1 MAADK
6 KKSFSDKKG
15 APQDKKTA
23 LESAL
28 KQIEKQYG
36 PGAVMR
42 LGENKHLN
50 IASISTGSLTLDIA
64 TGIGGLPRG
73 RIVEIYG
80 PESSGKTT
88 LALHCIAECQKTGG
102 VAAFVDAEHALDPV
116 YAVNLGVDIDSLLVS
131 QPDYG
136 EQALEITEQLVRSGA
151 VDIIVVDSVAAL
163 VPRTEID
170 GEMGDSHVGLHARLM
185 SQALRKLTGAINK
198 SNCLI
203 IFINQLREKVGV
215 MYGSPE
221 VTTGG
226 RALKFYSSM
235 RIDVRKVEAIKLS
248 ANEIIGNRTR
258 AKIVKNKLAP
268 PFKQAEFDIMY
279 GKGISKTGEILDMAV
294 EYDIIKKSGS
304 WFSYGEERLG
314 QGRDKVKDIIE
325 GNPELAAE
333 LEKKIKAKMEE
344 LQESGEQKYQGKAI
358 PKADSESEGEETAPQ
373 ESSVKQTREA
383 ARAKLDIAVEDD
395 DF

>member
-1 MAADK
+1 MAAEK
-6 KKSFSDKKG
+6 KNP
-15 APQDKKTA
+15 AQDKKTA

-36 PGAVMR
+36 AGAVMR
-42 LGENKHLN
+42 LGENRHLN
-50 IASISTGSLTLDIA
+50 IDAISTGSLTLDLA
-64 TGIGGLPRG
+64 TGIGGLPKG

-88 LALHCIAECQKTGG
+88 LALHCIAECQKQGG
-102 VAAFVDAEHALDPV
+102 VAAFVDAEHALDPI
-116 YAVNLGVDIDSLLVS
+116 YAGNLGVDIDSLLVS

-185 SQALRKLTGAINK
+185 SQAMRKLTGAINK

-215 MYGSPE
+215 VYGNPE

-235 RIDVRKVEAIKLS
+235 RIDVRKAEAIKAAGS
-248 ANEIIGNRTR
+248 EVIGTRTKV
-258 AKIVKNKLAP
+258 KIVKNKLAP

-279 GKGISKTGEILDMAV
+279 GRGISKSGEILDLAA

-304 WFSYGEERLG
+304 WFSYGDERLG

-325 GNPELAAE
+325 NDPEFAE
-333 LEKKIKAKMEE
+333 KLENQIKEKIKEQ
-344 LQESGEQKYQGKAI
+344 QESSNHKYQAKAA
-358 PKADSESEGEETAPQ
+358 PKADTDSVPVVDEKA
-373 ESSVKQTREA
+373 VKQTRAA

-395 DF
+395 ED

>member
-1 MAADK
+1 MAAD
-6 KKSFSDKKG
+6 DKK
-15 APQDKKTA
+15 AA
-23 LESAL
+23 LDSAI
-28 KQIEKQYG
+28 KQIEKLYG
-36 PGAVMR
+36 KNAVMR
-42 LGENKHLN
+42 LGENSHLN
-50 IASISTGSLTLDIA
+50 IEAISTGSLTLDIA
-64 TGIGGLPRG
+64 TGINGLPKG

-88 LALHCIAECQKTGG
+88 LALHCIAEAQKKGG
-102 VAAFVDAEHALDPV
+102 EAAFIDAEHALDPV
-116 YAVNLGVDIDSLLVS
+116 YAQNLGVDIDSLLVA

-136 EQALEITEQLVRSGA
+136 EQALEITEQLVRSNA

-170 GEMGDSHVGLHARLM
+170 GDMGDSHVGLHARLM

-235 RIDVRKVEAIKLS
+235 RIDVRRVEGIKGSS
-248 ANEIIGNRTR
+248 AADIIGNRTK

-279 GKGISKTGEILDMAV
+279 GSGISKEGEVVDMAV
-294 EYDIIKKSGS
+294 EYGIIKKSGS

-314 QGRDKVKDIIE
+314 QGRDKVKDMIKNDPAFLSSLENQIKE
-325 GNPELAAE
+325 KLAEIQA
-333 LEKKIKAKMEE
+333 
-344 LQESGEQKYQGKAI
+344 SSNHKYQAKAV
-358 PKADSESEGEETAPQ
+358 PKASLDDEKAEEKTT
-373 ESSVKQTREA
+373 VKQTRAA

-395 DF
+395 ED

>member
-6 KKSFSDKKG
+6 KN
-15 APQDKKTA
+15 ATQDKKVA
-23 LESAL
+23 LENAL
-28 KQIEKQYG
+28 KQLEKQYG
-36 PGAVMR
+36 PGTVMR
-42 LGENKHLN
+42 LGENPHLN
-50 IASISTGSLTLDIA
+50 VDAISTGSLTLDIA

-88 LALHCIAECQKTGG
+88 LALHCIAECQKKGG
-102 VAAFVDAEHALDPV
+102 VAAFVDAEHALDPI
-116 YAVNLGVDIDSLLVS
+116 YAANLGVDIDSLLVS

-151 VDIIVVDSVAAL
+151 VEIIVVDSVAAL
-163 VPRTEID
+163 VPRSEID
-170 GEMGDSHVGLHARLM
+170 GDMGDSHVGLHARLM

-215 MYGSPE
+215 MYGNPE

-226 RALKFYSSM
+226 RALKFYASM
-235 RIDVRKVEAIKLS
+235 RIDVRRIETIKGPG
-248 ANEIIGNRTR
+248 NEFIGNRTK

-279 GKGISKTGEILDMAV
+279 GTGISKRARSWIWRLNTISSRRAV
-294 EYDIIKKSGS
+294 LGSLTAMSALGRAVIK
-304 WFSYGEERLG
+304 
-314 QGRDKVKDIIE
+314 
-325 GNPELAAE
+325 
-333 LEKKIKAKMEE
+333 
-344 LQESGEQKYQGKAI
+344 
-358 PKADSESEGEETAPQ
+358 
-373 ESSVKQTREA
+373 
-383 ARAKLDIAVEDD
+383 
-395 DF
+395 

>member
-1 MAADK
+1 MAAEK
-6 KKSFSDKKG
+6 KNP
-15 APQDKKTA
+15 AQDKKTA

-36 PGAVMR
+36 AGAVMR
-42 LGENKHLN
+42 LGENRHLN
-50 IASISTGSLTLDIA
+50 IDAISTGSLTLDLA
-64 TGIGGLPRG
+64 TGIGGLPKG

-88 LALHCIAECQKTGG
+88 LALHCIAECQKQGG
-102 VAAFVDAEHALDPV
+102 VAAFVDAEHALDPI
-116 YAVNLGVDIDSLLVS
+116 YAGNLGVDIDSLLVS

-185 SQALRKLTGAINK
+185 SQAMRKLTGAINK

-215 MYGSPE
+215 VYGNPE

-235 RIDVRKVEAIKLS
+235 RIDVRKAEAIKAAGS
-248 ANEIIGNRTR
+248 EVIGTRTKV
-258 AKIVKNKLAP
+258 KIVKNKLAP

-279 GKGISKTGEILDMAV
+279 GRGISKSGEILDLAA

-304 WFSYGEERLG
+304 WFSYGDERLG

-325 GNPELAAE
+325 NDPEFAE
-333 LEKKIKAKMEE
+333 KLENQIKEKIKEQ
-344 LQESGEQKYQGKAI
+344 QESSNHKYQAKAA
-358 PKADSESEGEETAPQ
+358 PKADTDIPEIDEKA
-373 ESSVKQTREA
+373 VKQTRAA

-395 DF
+395 ED

>member
-6 KKSFSDKKG
+6 KN
-15 APQDKKTA
+15 ATQDKKVA
-23 LESAL
+23 LENAL
-28 KQIEKQYG
+28 KQLEKQYG
-36 PGAVMR
+36 PGTVMR
-42 LGENKHLN
+42 LGENPHLN
-50 IASISTGSLTLDIA
+50 VDAISTGSLTLDIA

-88 LALHCIAECQKTGG
+88 LALHCIAECQKKGG
-102 VAAFVDAEHALDPV
+102 VAAFVDAEHALDPI
-116 YAVNLGVDIDSLLVS
+116 YAANLGVDIDSLLVS

-151 VDIIVVDSVAAL
+151 VEIIVVDSVAAL
-163 VPRTEID
+163 VPRSEID
-170 GEMGDSHVGLHARLM
+170 GDMGDSHVGLHARLM

-215 MYGSPE
+215 MYGNPE

-226 RALKFYSSM
+226 RALKFYASM
-235 RIDVRKVEAIKLS
+235 RIDVRRIETIKGPG
-248 ANEIIGNRTR
+248 NEFIGNRTK

-279 GKGISKTGEILDMAV
+279 GTGISKTGEILDMAV

-304 WFSYGEERLG
+304 WFSYGDERLG
-314 QGRDKVKDIIE
+314 QGRDKVKDMIQKDPAFAE
-325 GNPELAAE
+325 E
-333 LEKKIKAKMEE
+333 LEKRIKTKMAEI
-344 LQESGEQKYQGKAI
+344 QESASQKFQGKSI
-358 PKADSESEGEETAPQ
+358 PKADTEPEEKT
-373 ESSVKQTREA
+373 ENTVKQTRAA

-395 DF
+395 ED

>member
-1 MAADK
+1 
-6 KKSFSDKKG
+6 
-15 APQDKKTA
+15 
-23 LESAL
+23 
-28 KQIEKQYG
+28 
-36 PGAVMR
+36 
-42 LGENKHLN
+42 
-50 IASISTGSLTLDIA
+50 
-64 TGIGGLPRG
+64 
-73 RIVEIYG
+73 
-80 PESSGKTT
+80 
-88 LALHCIAECQKTGG
+88 
-102 VAAFVDAEHALDPV
+102 
-116 YAVNLGVDIDSLLVS
+116 
-131 QPDYG
+131 
-136 EQALEITEQLVRSGA
+136 
-151 VDIIVVDSVAAL
+151 
-163 VPRTEID
+163 
-170 GEMGDSHVGLHARLM
+170 
-185 SQALRKLTGAINK
+185 
-198 SNCLI
+198 
-203 IFINQLREKVGV
+203 

-358 PKADSESEGEETAPQ
+358 PKADSESEGEETASQ

>member
-6 KKSFSDKKG
+6 KN
-15 APQDKKTA
+15 ATQDKKVA
-23 LESAL
+23 LENAL
-28 KQIEKQYG
+28 KQLEKQYG
-36 PGAVMR
+36 PGTVMR
-42 LGENKHLN
+42 LGENPHLN
-50 IASISTGSLTLDIA
+50 VAAISPGSLKLDIA
-64 TGIGGLPRG
+64 NGIGGLPRG

-88 LALHCIAECQKTGG
+88 LALHCIAECQKKGG
-102 VAAFVDAEHALDPV
+102 VAAFVDAEHALDPI
-116 YAVNLGVDIDSLLVS
+116 YAANLGVDIDSLLVS

-151 VDIIVVDSVAAL
+151 VEIIVVDSVAAL
-163 VPRTEID
+163 VPRSEID
-170 GEMGDSHVGLHARLM
+170 GDMGDSHVGLHARLM

-215 MYGSPE
+215 MYGNPE

-226 RALKFYSSM
+226 RALKFYASM
-235 RIDVRKVEAIKLS
+235 RIDVRRIETIKGPG
-248 ANEIIGNRTR
+248 NEFIGNRTK

-279 GKGISKTGEILDMAV
+279 GTGISKTGEILDMAV

-304 WFSYGEERLG
+304 WFSYGDERLG
-314 QGRDKVKDIIE
+314 QGRDKVKDMIQKDPAFAE
-325 GNPELAAE
+325 E
-333 LEKKIKAKMEE
+333 LEKKIKAKMAEI
-344 LQESGEQKYQGKAI
+344 QESASQKFQGKSI
-358 PKADSESEGEETAPQ
+358 PKADTEPEEKTENTA
-373 ESSVKQTREA
+373 KQTRAA

-395 DF
+395 ED

>member
-1 MAADK
+1 MAAEK
-6 KKSFSDKKG
+6 KNP
-15 APQDKKTA
+15 AQDKKTA

-36 PGAVMR
+36 AGAVMR
-42 LGENKHLN
+42 LGENRHLN
-50 IASISTGSLTLDIA
+50 IDAISTGSLTLDLA
-64 TGIGGLPRG
+64 TGIGGLPKG

-88 LALHCIAECQKTGG
+88 LALHCIAECQKQGG
-102 VAAFVDAEHALDPV
+102 VAAFVDAEHALDPI
-116 YAVNLGVDIDSLLVS
+116 YAGNLGVDIDSLLVS

-185 SQALRKLTGAINK
+185 SQAMRKLTGAINK

-215 MYGSPE
+215 VYGNPE

-235 RIDVRKVEAIKLS
+235 RIDVRKAEAIKAAGS
-248 ANEIIGNRTR
+248 EVIGTRTKV
-258 AKIVKNKLAP
+258 KIVKNKLAP

-279 GKGISKTGEILDMAV
+279 GRGISKSGEILDLAA

-304 WFSYGEERLG
+304 WFSYGDERLG

-325 GNPELAAE
+325 NDPEFAE
-333 LEKKIKAKMEE
+333 KLENQIKEKIKEQ
-344 LQESGEQKYQGKAI
+344 QESSNHKYQAKAA
-358 PKADSESEGEETAPQ
+358 PKADTDSVPAVDEKA
-373 ESSVKQTREA
+373 VKQTRAA

-395 DF
+395 ED

>member
-1 MAADK
+1 MAAEK
-6 KKSFSDKKG
+6 KNP
-15 APQDKKTA
+15 AQDKKAA

-36 PGAVMR
+36 AGAVMR
-42 LGENKHLN
+42 LGENRHLN
-50 IASISTGSLTLDIA
+50 IDAISTGSLTLDLA
-64 TGIGGLPRG
+64 TGIGGLPKG
-73 RIVEIYG
+73 RIVEIFG

-88 LALHCIAECQKTGG
+88 LALHCIAECQKQGG

-116 YAVNLGVDIDSLLVS
+116 YAGNLGVDIDSLLVS

-185 SQALRKLTGAINK
+185 SQAMRKLTGAINK

-203 IFINQLREKVGV
+203 VFINQLREKVGV
-215 MYGSPE
+215 VYGNPE

-235 RIDVRKVEAIKLS
+235 RIDVRKAEAIKAAGS
-248 ANEIIGNRTR
+248 EVIGTRTKV
-258 AKIVKNKLAP
+258 KIVKNKLAP

-279 GKGISKTGEILDMAV
+279 GCGISKSGEILDLAA

-304 WFSYGEERLG
+304 WFSYGDERLG

-325 GNPELAAE
+325 NDPEFAE
-333 LEKKIKAKMEE
+333 KLENQIKEKIK
-344 LQESGEQKYQGKAI
+344 EQ
-358 PKADSESEGEETAPQ
+358 Q
-373 ESSVKQTREA
+373 ESSNHKYQAKAAPKAETDSVPTVDEKTVKQTRAA

-395 DF
+395 ED

>member
-6 KKSFSDKKG
+6 KSIT
-15 APQDKKTA
+15 QDKKAA

-28 KQIEKQYG
+28 KQLEKQYG
-36 PGAVMR
+36 PGTVMR
-42 LGENKHLN
+42 LGENSHLN
-50 IASISTGSLTLDIA
+50 VAAISTGSLTLDIA

-88 LALHCIAECQKTGG
+88 LALHCIAECQKLGG

-116 YAVNLGVDIDSLLVS
+116 YAANLGVDIDSLLVS

-151 VDIIVVDSVAAL
+151 VEIIVVDSVAAL
-163 VPRTEID
+163 VPRSEID

-215 MYGSPE
+215 MYGNPE

-226 RALKFYSSM
+226 RALKFYASM
-235 RIDVRKVEAIKLS
+235 RIDVRRVETIK
-248 ANEIIGNRTR
+248 AAGNEFVGNRTR

-279 GKGISKTGEILDMAV
+279 GTGISKTGEILDMAV

-304 WFSYGEERLG
+304 WFSYGDERLG
-314 QGRDKVKDIIE
+314 QGRDKVK
-325 GNPELAAE
+325 ELIQNDPAFAEE
-333 LEKKIKAKMEE
+333 LEKKIKAKMAEI
-344 LQESGEQKYQGKAI
+344 QETATQKYQGKPI
-358 PKADSESEGEETAPQ
+358 PKADIEPEEQ
-373 ESSVKQTREA
+373 ENTVKQTRAA

-395 DF
+395 ED

>member
-1 MAADK
+1 MAAEK
-6 KKSFSDKKG
+6 KNP
-15 APQDKKTA
+15 AQDKKAA

-36 PGAVMR
+36 AGAVMR
-42 LGENKHLN
+42 LGENRHLN
-50 IASISTGSLTLDIA
+50 IDAISTGSLTLDLA
-64 TGIGGLPRG
+64 TGIGGLPKG
-73 RIVEIYG
+73 RIVEIFG

-88 LALHCIAECQKTGG
+88 LALHCIAECQKQGG

-116 YAVNLGVDIDSLLVS
+116 YAGNLGVDIDSLLVS

-185 SQALRKLTGAINK
+185 SQAMRKLTGAINK

-203 IFINQLREKVGV
+203 VFINQLREKVGV
-215 MYGSPE
+215 VYGNPE

-235 RIDVRKVEAIKLS
+235 RIDVRKAEAIKAAGS
-248 ANEIIGNRTR
+248 EVIGTRTKV
-258 AKIVKNKLAP
+258 KIVKNKLAP

-279 GKGISKTGEILDMAV
+279 GRGISKSGEILDLAA

-304 WFSYGEERLG
+304 WFSYGDERLG

-325 GNPELAAE
+325 NDPEFAE
-333 LEKKIKAKMEE
+333 KLENQIKEKIK
-344 LQESGEQKYQGKAI
+344 EQ
-358 PKADSESEGEETAPQ
+358 Q
-373 ESSVKQTREA
+373 ESSNHKYQAKAAPKAETDSVPTVDEKTVKQTRAA

-395 DF
+395 ED

>member
-1 MAADK
+1 MAAEK
-6 KKSFSDKKG
+6 KNPS
-15 APQDKKTA
+15 QDKKTA

-36 PGAVMR
+36 AGAVMR
-42 LGENKHLN
+42 LGENRHLN
-50 IASISTGSLTLDIA
+50 IDAISTGSLTLDLA
-64 TGIGGLPRG
+64 TGIGGLPKG

-88 LALHCIAECQKTGG
+88 LALHCIAECQKQGG

-116 YAVNLGVDIDSLLVS
+116 YAGNLGVDIDSLLVS

-185 SQALRKLTGAINK
+185 SQAMRKLTGAINK

-215 MYGSPE
+215 VYGNPE

-235 RIDVRKVEAIKLS
+235 RIDVRKAEAIKAAGS
-248 ANEIIGNRTR
+248 EVIGTRTKV
-258 AKIVKNKLAP
+258 KIVKNKLAP

-279 GKGISKTGEILDMAV
+279 GRGISKSGEILDLAA

-304 WFSYGEERLG
+304 WFSYGDERLG

-325 GNPELAAE
+325 NDPEFAE
-333 LEKKIKAKMEE
+333 KLENQIKEKIKEQ
-344 LQESGEQKYQGKAI
+344 QESSNHKYQAKAA
-358 PKADSESEGEETAPQ
+358 PKADTDSVPAVDEKD
-373 ESSVKQTREA
+373 VKQTRAA

-395 DF
+395 ED

>member
-1 MAADK
+1 MAAEK
-6 KKSFSDKKG
+6 KNP
-15 APQDKKTA
+15 AQDKKAA

-36 PGAVMR
+36 AGAVMR
-42 LGENKHLN
+42 LGENRHLN
-50 IASISTGSLTLDIA
+50 IDAISTGSLTLDLA
-64 TGIGGLPRG
+64 TGIGGLPKG

-88 LALHCIAECQKTGG
+88 LALHCIAECQKQGG

-116 YAVNLGVDIDSLLVS
+116 YAGNLGVDIDSLLVS

-185 SQALRKLTGAINK
+185 SQAMRKLTGAINK

-215 MYGSPE
+215 VYGNPE

-235 RIDVRKVEAIKLS
+235 RIDVRKAEAIKAAGS
-248 ANEIIGNRTR
+248 EVIGTRTKV
-258 AKIVKNKLAP
+258 KIVKNKLAP

-279 GKGISKTGEILDMAV
+279 GRGISKSGEILDLAA

-325 GNPELAAE
+325 NDPEFADK
-333 LEKKIKAKMEE
+333 LETEIKKKIKEQ
-344 LQESGEQKYQGKAI
+344 QENSNHKYQAKAA
-358 PKADSESEGEETAPQ
+358 PKADTDIPEIDEKA
-373 ESSVKQTREA
+373 VKQTRAA

-395 DF
+395 ED